1 MEYLI
6 LCLVEFLRFH
16 NCWCAFRKANDKK
29 RGIPVTRTR
38 NACDGIYVKSIWTK
52 SPHYGWQQ
60 TSIIST
66 IQCNLLLTCCR
77 YRSHSLQNA
86 WLTTTGEN
94 VAFNVESQCYAN
106 MIRSTISTNMIYI
119 FAPFHS
125 ILHSIARFTSLPLVI
140 AVK

>member
-1 MEYLI
+1 MCIPKGKLWNQLE
-6 LCLVEFLRFH
+6 
-16 NCWCAFRKANDKK
+16 K
-29 RGIPVTRTR
+29 RGMSLTRTS
-38 NACDGIYVKSIWTK
+38 NAGDGISVKSIWTK

-86 WLTTTGEN
+86 WLSTGEN

-106 MIRSTISTNMIYI
+106 TALLIRSTISTNMIYI
-119 FAPFHS
+119 FAPFCTQSLS
-125 ILHSIARFTSLPLVI
+125 IYIVATCDCCEITVDRMLAFLHPKF
-140 AVK
+140 